1 VGETSWN
8 AAIERGA
15 FFTGFG
21 GKTMLIGDIS
31 KGGRELGQI
40 FIEEV
45 DNEGRNIAITA
56 PTGALAIDPVDYSL
70 KLQLNDGV
78 RVQSSADGL
87 DVQALEFATLDLPLE
102 VTAPEPFRN
111 RGDKESELT
120 LKELLNAR
128 IDRSSGLST
137 FDVSAE
143 LNYRAVRVLSV
154 MFLPFLAIP
163 FGLSSRRSPRN
174 IRLLIGIV
182 LLVGYFEIVQLGQS
196 LVEERFARRCSPC
209 GCRLPRSHCPACGC
223 STRPTG
229 ASVRTRW
236 GRFSIASTMR
246 PVGYRGHFWRSFVDE
261 GRHEDLS
268 ALCPQA
274 LSLELRHRVAGALR
288 PASDF

>member
-1 VGETSWN
+1 
-8 AAIERGA
+8 
-15 FFTGFG
+15 
-21 GKTMLIGDIS
+21 MLIGDIPVAAASLARSSS
-31 KGGRELGQI
+31 KKW
-40 FIEEV
+40 
-45 DNEGRNIAITA
+45 NEGRNIAITA
-56 PTGALAIDPVDYSL
+56 HRALIDRL
-70 KLQLNDGV
+70 ILAKLQLNDGV

-182 LLVGYFEIVQLGQS
+182 LLVGYFEIVQLAS
-196 LVEERFARRCSPC
+196 PVENGSRRRCSPC
-209 GCRLPRSHCPACGC
+209 GCRLPRSYCPACGC
-223 STRPTG
+223 VPRAHRRRSDPL
-229 ASVRTRW
+229 
-236 GRFSIASTMR
+236 GRSR
-246 PVGYRGHFWRSFVDE
+246 RRCDRLDRGHF
-261 GRHEDLS
+261 GG
-268 ALCPQA
+268 
-274 LSLELRHRVAGALR
+274 LRRRR
-288 PASDF
+288 P